1 MIDHRRGIP
10 YNLIISVAGAT
21 CVVAAPVRKVNCLP
35 TVTALWIAT
44 RHAPAPRPF
53 SVHFGKNLGQ
63 FGVYVRTAVS
73 THEYA

>member
-1 MIDHRRGIP
+1 MIDHQRAIP
-10 YNLIISVAGAT
+10 CNLIIIVAGAA

-35 TVTALWIAT
+35 AVTALRIAT

-53 SVHFGKNLGQ
+53 SVHFDKNLGQ